1 MRGIEYYSLFQI
13 SNNNYLTFK
22 MQYQIDNQLKGSLFT
37 FSVVNSRA
45 PSHTVITKNMN
56 GPVS

>member
-1 MRGIEYYSLFQI
+1 M
-13 SNNNYLTFK
+13 
-22 MQYQIDNQLKGSLFT
+22 DNQLKGSLFT